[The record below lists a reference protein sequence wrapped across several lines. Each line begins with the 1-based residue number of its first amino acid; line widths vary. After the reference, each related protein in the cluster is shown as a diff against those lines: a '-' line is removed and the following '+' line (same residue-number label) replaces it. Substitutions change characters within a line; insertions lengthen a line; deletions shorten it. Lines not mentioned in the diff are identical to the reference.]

1 MKQPHV
7 SSPLRAAARVSL
19 NRPRV
24 VGLVLAVVVAETALR
39 LALGVAE
46 PLAVVLCPPVVPVPL
61 LGAAAPAVRAAV
73 RDPTTAPDW
82 HLTARLRAVGP
93 RLFTAT
99 LGHIAAV
106 ALGAVLFI
114 LIDTPVRFAIYAF
127 GGSVPG
133 GVVVFSPLV
142 GVALGTLL
150 AWGALAPGL
159 ARVAAGD
166 CLRDAVRT
174 PVETAFSNPR
184 RTGTLVG
191 VVLAGEAIVTVAGVV
206 SLVYIIG
213 TPLVVFLS
221 VVVGLFLLASVL
233 VAPCC
238 YVAVVAVVDDATTG
252 VRETDGGRSS
262 SPRIPVRR
270 AVAACLIILGLVTG
284 ASAMRVT
291 ETRPMSN
298 ATTPLPSD
306 PTAAY
311 ATAVSNTVASNN
323 RIEYQA
329 VNRNH
334 EQNVTRTL
342 DVTRVLD
349 RTDRSLRISYRSG
362 KENTTAYYDAGVKY
376 GGEGT
381 RFIAL
386 STRRIDRYGEAW
398 AYPGYWFFSKNYN
411 PTGSFGIPTPN
422 TGTWKVVSR
431 GSGTETLEIDGPEAF
446 RAARVGS
453 PENATYHSAW
463 IRMRIDTDRGV
474 LLGGRARL
482 NATSPNLDFHPD
494 VSARYDVKTG
504 PDVTAHRP
512 AKLGPRTPGEWLWK
526 LFAY

>member
-1 MKQPHV
+1 M
-7 SSPLRAAARVSL
+7 
-19 NRPRV
+19 
-24 VGLVLAVVVAETALR
+24 
-39 LALGVAE
+39 
-46 PLAVVLCPPVVPVPL
+46 
-61 LGAAAPAVRAAV
+61 
-73 RDPTTAPDW
+73 
-82 HLTARLRAVGP
+82 
-93 RLFTAT
+93 
-99 LGHIAAV
+99 
-106 ALGAVLFI
+106 LFI

-342 DVTRVLD
+342 DVTRILD

-431 GSGTETLEIDGPEAF
+431 GSGTETLRNRRSRGIPRRPRGLAGERHVPL
-446 RAARVGS
+446 RVDSDAHRYRPGS
-453 PENATYHSAW
+453 PP
-463 IRMRIDTDRGV
+463 R
-474 LLGGRARL
+474 RARP
-482 NATSPNLDFHPD
+482 SERDISQLDTHPD